1 MGIMCED
8 TPWEDEPSGDTTV
21 SKFTE
26 KRVKNPTRRS
36 TSPTGERVAQ
46 NRRVLWSVVQLAL
59 ADAVPD
65 EKLFQSSVGE
75 LFWQQLSRSPR
86 SFILRPTTRSPVP
99 LQWVHVGARTIPD
112 SLADIPCAQIAGPH
126 LLTKLNSLMRT
137 EHTLHTPDLQDL
149 LKHVLSKA
157 RDFGE
162 AYGILRPWWSPS
174 LDPSAV
180 LRDMERLRLKVSEL
194 RNGAIREP
202 WSPTEKARIPSWIEN
217 SHIPPRRIWDLYS
230 NRVLPFHSLPE
241 ARRFEPESLLSLA
254 PSLPVN
260 LWTVSHSWVADKDRV
275 EVWTNINGRRWPVP
289 IPRGT
294 TLEHVRIELLNM
306 GAEYV
311 WLDVLCLRQRGLDGD
326 DETRRE
332 EWKLDVPTIGY
343 IYQGWPSS
351 RPCIVYFNGLGLPLD
366 TSPHLLESDRHWFNR
381 VWTLQE
387 TLESWLPGGLTGE
400 PLTNS
405 RDFFGRLR
413 RLVDSMSSAEKR
425 AELVQD
431 LTRRHCTKELDKVS
445 GLAYYLGC
453 RTLPV
458 YDESLSV
465 ESAWALLIRHMSET
479 ERIRMFLEYAVDSP
493 FGPCISWSDFL
504 KPISLLPSIRSIAL
518 EELQPWKMK
527 ITDEGAFTC
536 LGDIIGPC
544 RIHREPLHD
553 VIDGIDSPRDIMVR
567 LHVGRD
573 SVCFRPSG
581 IHGVFLADISYFLV
595 RLGTRS
601 EAYWVAV
608 EVVVRGGWGL
618 HFKAIKWG
626 VIGDDQNDLSVMLR
640 LHTAERKSKTVT
652 YLDGEEARRRSA
664 HAERY
669 MEAFTEM
676 RARGETVTFGV

>member
-1 MGIMCED
+1 MCED
-8 TPWEDEPSGDTTV
+8 APWEDEPSGDTTTI

-46 NRRVLWSVVQLAL
+46 NRRVLWSMLQLAL

-75 LFWQQLSRSPR
+75 LFWQLSGSRR
-86 SFILRPTTRSPVP
+86 SFILRPPTHSPVP
-99 LQWVHVGARTIPD
+99 LQRLHVGARTIPD
-112 SLADIPCAQIAGPH
+112 SLADIPCAQISSAH
-126 LLTKLNSLMRT
+126 LLTKLNSIMCT
-137 EHTLHTPDLQDL
+137 NHTLHTPDLQHL
-149 LKHVLSKA
+149 LKHVLNKA
-157 RDFGE
+157 HDFGE

-174 LDPSAV
+174 LDPSGV

-202 WSPTEKARIPSWIEN
+202 TSSTKRARIPSWIEN
-217 SHIPPRRIWDLYS
+217 SHIPPRRVWDLCS
-230 NRVLPFHSLPE
+230 NRVLPFYTLPD
-241 ARRFEPESLLSLA
+241 ARRVEPESLLSSI
-254 PSLPVN
+254 PSLPAN
-260 LWTVSHSWVADKDRV
+260 LWTVSHSWVAEKDRV
-275 EVWTNINGRRWPVP
+275 EVWTNINRKRWPVP

-294 TLEHVRIELLNM
+294 SLEHVRIELLNM

-311 WLDVLCLRQRGLDGD
+311 WLDVLCLRQRGLDAD
-326 DETRRE
+326 EETRQE
-332 EWKLDVPTIGY
+332 EWKLDVSTIGY
-343 IYQGWPSS
+343 IYQGWPNS
-351 RPCIVYFNGLGLPLD
+351 RPCVVYFNGLGLPLD
-366 TSPHLLESDRHWFNR
+366 TSPELLESDRHWFNR
-381 VWTLQE
+381 AWTLQE

-400 PLTNS
+400 PLAS
-405 RDFFGRLR
+405 GRDFFLRLR
-413 RLVDSMSSAEKR
+413 MLVRSMGSTEKR
-425 AELVQD
+425 AEFIQD

-479 ERIRMFLEYAVDSP
+479 ERIRMFLEYATDSP

-504 KPISLLPSIRSIAL
+504 QPISSLPSIRSVDL
-518 EELQPWKMK
+518 EELEPWKIK
-527 ITDEGAFTC
+527 ITDEGALTC

-544 RIHREPLHD
+544 KIHREPLQD
-553 VIDGIDSPRDIMVR
+553 VIDGIGSSHDIMVR

-573 SVCFRPSG
+573 SACFRPSG

-595 RLGTRS
+595 RLSTRS
-601 EAYWVAV
+601 GAYWVAV
-608 EVVVRGGWGL
+608 EVVERGDWGL
-618 HFKAIKWG
+618 HSRVIKWG

-652 YLDGEEARRRSA
+652 YLDGKEARKRSA

-676 RARGETVTFGV
+676 RARGEVVTFGA